1 MLTQTQNRLD
11 NMTTARLRNLILGIC
26 VVDSTKHLKQIIP
39 AANEF
44 DLRKKKDCLL
54 FYGVITRT
62 TVLV

>member
-1 MLTQTQNRLD
+1 MLHTQVQLD
-11 NMTTARLRNLILGIC
+11 NMTTTRLRNFILGYC
-26 VVDSTKHLKQIIP
+26 VVDSTKHLKQVIP